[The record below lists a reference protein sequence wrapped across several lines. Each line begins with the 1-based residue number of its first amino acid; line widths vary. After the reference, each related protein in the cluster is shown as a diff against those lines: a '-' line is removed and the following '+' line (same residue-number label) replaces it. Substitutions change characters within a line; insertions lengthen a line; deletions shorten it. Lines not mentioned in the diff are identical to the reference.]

1 MRTFTS
7 SFHKTRKLRFLLTDC
22 IHVQARKHV
31 SYWFCWSTAFHS
43 GTMKI
48 RAPLKSAR
56 PYFSCCNT
64 NTWWKNYTKT
74 ARSDEFY
81 QMGKKRK
88 TKLWLSQLDYT
99 RVWTQVHVWLL
110 FCCTALH
117 RCSLWLSQ
125 FSCLKTW
132 RKTASHFLFQDAN
145 SNKQLMMVLPALATL
160 WNTWAIIAII
170 IRRIVINLQLCD
182 EAIKDT
188 TQDRPSMIHG
198 HTLTVPLLESPRDT
212 CTRVYINIIMTFY
225 TSSYKLTQ
233 TQIWPLPLKNIINR
247 WGQDLSL
254 LVFRLKASPGNTFA
268 LRTNCCLMM
277 GLNIF
282 MLVWAQNWL
291 WHFILKN

>member
-1 MRTFTS
+1 
-7 SFHKTRKLRFLLTDC
+7 
-22 IHVQARKHV
+22 
-31 SYWFCWSTAFHS
+31 
-43 GTMKI
+43 
-48 RAPLKSAR
+48 
-56 PYFSCCNT
+56 
-64 NTWWKNYTKT
+64 
-74 ARSDEFY
+74 
-81 QMGKKRK
+81 
-88 TKLWLSQLDYT
+88 
-99 RVWTQVHVWLL
+99 
-110 FCCTALH
+110 
-117 RCSLWLSQ
+117 
-125 FSCLKTW
+125 
-132 RKTASHFLFQDAN
+132 
-145 SNKQLMMVLPALATL
+145 MVLPALATL

>member
-1 MRTFTS
+1 MSATGFAGQQHFTQGQWKYVPHLSQPDPTLAVVIPTHDERTIQRLQEVTSFIRWEKKQNFDSVSWTTPESELKSMFGCCFAVPPCIAAASGFHNLAAWKPEERLSVTFYFKMLTATS
-7 SFHKTRKLRFLLTDC
+7 S
-22 IHVQARKHV
+22 
-31 SYWFCWSTAFHS
+31 SWWF
-43 GTMKI
+43 
-48 RAPLKSAR
+48 
-56 PYFSCCNT
+56 
-64 NTWWKNYTKT
+64 
-74 ARSDEFY
+74 
-81 QMGKKRK
+81 
-88 TKLWLSQLDYT
+88 SQP
-99 RVWTQVHVWLL
+99 WQH
-110 FCCTALH
+110 
-117 RCSLWLSQ
+117 
-125 FSCLKTW
+125 
-132 RKTASHFLFQDAN
+132 
-145 SNKQLMMVLPALATL
+145 

-198 HTLTVPLLESPRDT
+198 HTLTVPLLESPRYT

-254 LVFRLKASPGNTFA
+254 LVFRLKASPSNTFA

>member
-1 MRTFTS
+1 MSATGFAGQQHFTQGQWKYVPHLSQPDPTLAVVIPTHDERTIQRLQEVTS
-7 SFHKTRKLRFLLTDC
+7 F
-22 IHVQARKHV
+22 
-31 SYWFCWSTAFHS
+31 
-43 GTMKI
+43 I
-48 RAPLKSAR
+48 R
-56 PYFSCCNT
+56 
-64 NTWWKNYTKT
+64 W
-74 ARSDEFY
+74 E
-81 QMGKKRK
+81 KKRK

-99 RVWTQVHVWLL
+99 RVWTKVHVWLL

-198 HTLTVPLLESPRDT
+198 HTHSQSLFWRAPVTPVPE
-212 CTRVYINIIMTFY
+212 C
-225 TSSYKLTQ
+225 
-233 TQIWPLPLKNIINR
+233 
-247 WGQDLSL
+247 
-254 LVFRLKASPGNTFA
+254 
-268 LRTNCCLMM
+268 
-277 GLNIF
+277 
-282 MLVWAQNWL
+282 ML
-291 WHFILKN
+291 IS